1 MRKRT
6 LHRLLSEGLACVWR
20 KGGTQ
25 RGAVGVASVPRA
37 TAPFVHSVH
46 LRVRSIVFWREN
58 QSRCD
63 LKNGKLQ
70 DITRE
75 KGHGVPSARCQSS
88 TMPSAKA
95 EGQLPT
101 EMQLPIVLP
110 RRSVGSTQHMR
121 SGTSMHQSN
130 TKLYGTHDRRQK
142 VFYSRPAACIAL
154 SQPCHPTIAIG
165 CSFQDSSR
173 LAT

>member
-75 KGHGVPSARCQSS
+75 KGHGVAPARCQSS

-95 EGQLPT
+95 AGQLPT
-101 EMQLPIVLP
+101 EMALPLVLP
-110 RRSVGSTQHMR
+110 PHSVALCDAVYDTVGAPTYYR
-121 SGTSMHQSN
+121 CTPKGA
-130 TKLYGTHDRRQK
+130 LRVG
-142 VFYSRPAACIAL
+142 PCIA
-154 SQPCHPTIAIG
+154 
-165 CSFQDSSR
+165 R
-173 LAT
+173 